1 MHNTIMLFLF
11 SGNITPV
18 HYDEQ
23 ENFFA
28 QVFGYKRFILFP
40 PEEFPNMYPHP
51 TYHPCDRQS
60 QVSLT
65 QCCIYPHPKS
75 TVTLVTD
82 KVRLVLPNIV
92 CTKCINILPF
102 IKFVSD
108 LWLDCCFLHVLWFPP
123 TIKLT
128 STI

>member
-40 PEEFPNMYPHP
+40 PEEFPNFTTFNNISVILWMSVLLLEETRVHGENNHP
-51 TYHPCDRQS
+51 A
-60 QVSLT
+60 
-65 QCCIYPHPKS
+65 
-75 TVTLVTD
+75 
-82 KVRLVLPNIV
+82 
-92 CTKCINILPF
+92 
-102 IKFVSD
+102 
-108 LWLDCCFLHVLWFPP
+108 
-123 TIKLT
+123 T
-128 STI
+128 SH